1 MCTRPNLPVVAGPG
15 RRSPQPSPYDRW
27 VRRAVFPILVTLAA
41 VGTIVGTFLPW
52 LRSGKHDR
60 TSYQLLSLLD
70 TLGYASEGPVGWAVR
85 LWPLVPLICVVASVA
100 SWRGM
105 WPISSLAGV
114 GGGAYALGLALVVRS
129 ANSTSL
135 LYARWGATF
144 TLVSALVL
152 TGASLAQAGDGMRQ
166 FIDDE
171 ADPDRPAAPPGP
183 GSTHR

>member
-1 MCTRPNLPVVAGPG
+1 
-15 RRSPQPSPYDRW
+15 
-27 VRRAVFPILVTLAA
+27 VFPILVTLAA
-41 VGTIVGTFLPW
+41 AGTIVGTFLPW

-85 LWPLVPLICVVASVA
+85 LWPLVPLICVVAAVA

-114 GGGAYALGLALVVRS
+114 GGGAYALGLAVVVRS
-129 ANSTSL
+129 ANSNSFI
-135 LYARWGATF
+135 YDRWGATL

-152 TGASLAQAGDGMRQ
+152 TAVSLAQAGEGMRR
-166 FIDDE
+166 FAVDD
-171 ADPDRPAAPPGP
+171 ADPTRPPPRGP
-183 GSTHR
+183 GSPGRGPRTP

>member
-1 MCTRPNLPVVAGPG
+1 
-15 RRSPQPSPYDRW
+15 

-41 VGTIVGTFLPW
+41 VGTVVGTFLPW

-70 TLGYASEGPVGWAVR
+70 TLGFASEGPVGWAVR
-85 LWPLVPLICVVASVA
+85 LWPTVPLICVVAAVA

-152 TGASLAQAGDGMRQ
+152 TAASLAQAGDGMRR
-166 FIDDE
+166 FTDDE
-171 ADPDRPAAPPGP
+171 ADPNRPAPPP
-183 GSTHR
+183 DPDSARR

>member
-1 MCTRPNLPVVAGPG
+1 M
-15 RRSPQPSPYDRW
+15 RR
-27 VRRAVFPILVTLAA
+27 VVFPFLVTLAA
-41 VGTIVGTFLPW
+41 AATIVGTFLPW

-70 TLGYASEGPVGWAVR
+70 TLGYASGGPVGWAVR
-85 LWPLVPLICVVASVA
+85 LWPLVPLICVVAAVA

-114 GGGAYALGLALVVRS
+114 AGGAYAFGLSIVVRS

-135 LYARWGATF
+135 LYARWGVTF

-152 TGASLAQAGDGMRQ
+152 TAASLAQAGEGMHH
-166 FIDDE
+166 FINDE
-171 ADPDRPAAPPGP
+171 ADRNHPAPPNGP
-183 GSTHR
+183 GSPRG